1 MLLADK
7 FPLFQTANS
16 HFQMAFFTFPNGLLR
31 FPNGKHAA
39 NISKKQLR
47 LDVCTSFRYSDGSH
61 LCGYFYQC
69 VIMSTYFP
77 SGKGL
82 AESRKW
88 LVVDAKGKTVGRLA
102 TEVARILSGKNNPAW
117 TPFMDMGDHCV
128 VINARHA
135 VFTGAK
141 DDQKIYYRH
150 TLYPG
155 GLRETTVKEMFE
167 KKPEKVIELA
177 VKGMLPKTKLG
188 KAMAKKLKVY
198 ADAEHRHL
206 AQKPEAREL

>member
-1 MLLADK
+1 
-7 FPLFQTANS
+7 
-16 HFQMAFFTFPNGLLR
+16 
-31 FPNGKHAA
+31 
-39 NISKKQLR
+39 
-47 LDVCTSFRYSDGSH
+47 
-61 LCGYFYQC
+61 
-69 VIMSTYFP
+69 MSTYFP

-82 AESRKW
+82 AENRKW
-88 LVVDAKGKTVGRLA
+88 FVVDAAGKTVGRLA

-117 TPFMDMGDHCV
+117 TPFLDMGDHVV
-128 VINARHA
+128 VINARKA

-141 DDQKIYYRH
+141 TDQKLYRRH

-188 KAMAKKLKVY
+188 RAMFKKLKVY
-198 ADAEHRHL
+198 GDGDHRHT
-206 AQKPEAREL
+206 AQSPKAIEIN